1 MQSVIAKTHWSLT
14 ELSSIF
20 MRVKINH
27 GFVGFIYITLINID
41 LNIHCRQEIELTLDR
56 LKKAERNLST
66 KEQRLRER
74 EMKVKERE
82 RKLEQQFCV
91 AVCRIIRVIKC

>member
-1 MQSVIAKTHWSLT
+1 MLSTALT
-14 ELSSIF
+14 ELSYIF
-20 MRVKINH
+20 MTVKINH
-27 GFVGFIYITLINID
+27 PFLAFIYRYITLIHID
-41 LNIHCRQEIELTLDR
+41 MMTHVRCRQEIELTLER

-74 EMKVKERE
+74 ETKVKERE

-91 AVCRIIRVIKC
+91 AVR